1 MSQHGIDS
9 KGDIMGLGIAA
20 GIAIFFNFAVL
31 KWKFSNGR
39 VADGVLDAAIFMAIV
54 YITSS
59 SGQMG
64 MVSGMIGSAL
74 ASLYLLWSPLD
85 LTKMF
90 GDEEEPVK
98 A

>member
-1 MSQHGIDS
+1 
-9 KGDIMGLGIAA
+9 MGLGLAA

-39 VADGVLDAAIFMAIV
+39 TSDGILDLVVFVAIIYV
-54 YITSS
+54 TSS

-64 MVSGMIGSAL
+64 MVAGMIGSAL
-74 ASLYLLWSPLD
+74 FSLFLLWSPFNFTKLMDSVLD
-85 LTKMF
+85 
-90 GDEEEPVK
+90 DEIAK